1 MASLGYSHLEV
12 IAAVRRQIAKTTF
25 VGLVSSLNQPA
36 LDLASRLIR
45 PMPGDFPKKV
55 WLGHWGSDA
64 REAAHRLVLAATG
77 RRRIIS
83 FISSW
88 HGMTDSGQTL
98 SGHPAFSSHIGSGHV
113 TKVPY
118 PDPSRNPFEGRLDE
132 TVDRLL
138 AYLEG
143 YLFRMIPL
151 ASDMAAIF
159 VESVQ
164 SDGGDLVPPRDFL
177 PRLRE
182 PCDRHDIYPVVDDV
196 KVGLG
201 RTGRFFCYEHAG
213 IEADLV
219 ILGKSLGGGLPLS
232 ALTGRRVRGL
242 VEAAAST
249 GAYLHARLGDVLG
262 GIRSVREIRGLGLI
276 QGVELVTEDG
286 RPGRPG
292 QPDRTLAAVTVY
304 RA

>member
-1 MASLGYSHLEV
+1 M
-12 IAAVRRQIAKTTF
+12 
-25 VGLVSSLNQPA
+25 
-36 LDLASRLIR
+36 
-45 PMPGDFPKKV
+45 
-55 WLGHWGSDA
+55 
-64 REAAHRLVLAATG
+64 
-77 RRRIIS
+77 
-83 FISSW
+83 
-88 HGMTDSGQTL
+88 
-98 SGHPAFSSHIGSGHV
+98 
-113 TKVPY
+113 PY
-118 PDPSRNPFEGRLDE
+118 PDPPRNPFGGRLDE

-143 YLFRMIPL
+143 YLFRMIPP

-182 PCDRHDIYPVVDDV
+182 PCDRRDIYPVVDDV

-262 GIRSVREIRGLGLI
+262 GIRSVREIRGFGLI